1 MAIEMTGTVYCPL
14 SPRDPEQRLYSLVEQ
29 TQSRLTL
36 FHYVTKSNFPNEL
49 ALLDIDSILVNNDI
63 ESQIDINL
71 LSNISVTADDIAF
84 ILFTSGS
91 TGVPKAVSEEMNI
104 D

>member
-1 MAIEMTGTVYCPL
+1 MAIEMSGTVYCPL
-14 SPRDPEQRLYSLVEQ
+14 SPRDPDQRLYSLVQQ

-36 FHYVTKSNFPNEL
+36 IHHVTKSKFQNDIS
-49 ALLDIDSILVNNDI
+49 LLDVDSILVNHDI
-63 ESQIDINL
+63 ESEIDIGL
-71 LSNISVTADDIAF
+71 LSDVSVTADDIAF

-104 D
+104 G

>member
-1 MAIEMTGTVYCPL
+1 MAIEMSGTVYCPL
-14 SPRDPEQRLYSLVEQ
+14 SSHDPEQRLYSLVQQ

-36 FHYVTKSNFPNEL
+36 IHHVTKDKFQNDICVF
-49 ALLDIDSILVNNDI
+49 DIDSILVNHDI
-63 ESQIDINL
+63 ESEMDIDL
-71 LSNISVTADDIAF
+71 LSNVSVTANDIAF